1 LNSYDVNQN
10 LKGGFNSMEFETCVL
25 PKKGLMKKVNAILD
39 MASSISGISDI
50 LNRKGDIDFF
60 NDKIESDLVN
70 SIGYL
75 STFIYLYAED
85 IKSYTI
91 KEGAK

>member
-10 LKGGFNSMEFETCVL
+10 LKGGFNSMEVETCVL
-25 PKKGLMKKVNAILD
+25 PTKGLMKKINAILD

-60 NDKIESDLVN
+60 NEKIESDLVN

-75 STFIYLYAED
+75 STFIYLYAEEVQASIIKDKD
-85 IKSYTI
+85 I
-91 KEGAK
+91 